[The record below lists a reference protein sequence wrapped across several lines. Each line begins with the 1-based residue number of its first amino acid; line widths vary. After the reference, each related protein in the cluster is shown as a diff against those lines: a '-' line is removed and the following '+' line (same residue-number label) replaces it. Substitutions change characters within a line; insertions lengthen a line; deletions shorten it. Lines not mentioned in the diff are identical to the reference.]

1 LPRLFL
7 TGSADWLLYLNL
19 QEFGYMV
26 IHLILAGIALA
37 AIFIMFLVISRTLN
51 NIINLLIKLEYLIQ
65 KEFDLKKETLEVQ
78 RLMEDR
84 PGPSKSAS
92 SRLLKDIDTKS

>member
-1 LPRLFL
+1 ML
-7 TGSADWLLYLNL
+7 
-19 QEFGYMV
+19 

-37 AIFIMFLVISRTLN
+37 AIFIMFLVVSRTLN

-78 RLMEDR
+78 RLMEDQ

-92 SRLLKDIDTKS
+92 SGLLKDIDTKS